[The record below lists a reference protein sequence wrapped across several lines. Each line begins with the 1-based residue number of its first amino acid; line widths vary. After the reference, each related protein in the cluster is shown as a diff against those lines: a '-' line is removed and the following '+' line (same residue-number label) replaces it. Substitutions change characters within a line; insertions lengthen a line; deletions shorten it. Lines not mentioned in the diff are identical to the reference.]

1 MKTYTNSVRLSVD
14 SFNQTFE
21 KRRTMEIVQKMRNV
35 KQVPFKS
42 VEFKTSKLQ
51 NIREIYTDDNI
62 KQIILQK

>member
-1 MKTYTNSVRLSVD
+1 
-14 SFNQTFE
+14 
-21 KRRTMEIVQKMRNV
+21 MEIVQKMRNV